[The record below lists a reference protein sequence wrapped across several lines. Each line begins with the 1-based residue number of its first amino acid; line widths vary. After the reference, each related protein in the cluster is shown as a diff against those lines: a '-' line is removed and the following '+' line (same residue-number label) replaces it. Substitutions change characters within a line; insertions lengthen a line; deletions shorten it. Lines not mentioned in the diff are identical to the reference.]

1 MKRLSAM
8 DTTYLLGESSETP
21 MHFGGLC
28 LLTIPEGEDEDAFIR
43 RQLDVL
49 RSPQEWRPPFG
60 HRLEMGRLGAA
71 GPTYWV
77 PDERFDVDHHVRRS
91 ALPHPG
97 GMRELF
103 TLVARLHESLLDRRR
118 PLWEMEVIE
127 GLKDRQ
133 LALYWKMHHAAIDG
147 VSGLRLALDMVSP
160 DPDERR
166 DYSPFSR
173 RAHELAKA
181 KRDRSRSEPA
191 TKGDLEGVAALLR
204 ESFGSTT
211 DLVESLAVYARAWW
225 RDEEEALTTAWTP
238 APKTVFN
245 SNITGARRFVAQ
257 SYSLPRVRAVGKA
270 LGGTINDVVLAMCG
284 GAMRRYLMARGE
296 LPDHPMT
303 AMAPVSLRAEGQR
316 KVGNAVG
323 ALIANLGTHLSDPGA
338 RFEAVTASMNAG
350 KALLRGMSAKA
361 VELFTLVTLTP
372 AWFVGVLGLGDRFP
386 PYSTVISNIPGP
398 RERRYWNGA
407 RLDGL
412 YPVGNVNHG
421 AALNITLLSND
432 DQLDFGIVACPER
445 VPHAQRLIDDLQEA
459 LEELERAAGL

>member
-1 MKRLSAM
+1 M
-8 DTTYLLGESSETP
+8 DTTYLVGESRETP

-28 LLTIPEGEDEDAFIR
+28 LLTIPEGEDEAEFIR
-43 RQLDVL
+43 RQLEIL
-49 RSPQEWRPPFG
+49 RSPKEWRLPFG
-60 HRLEMGRLGAA
+60 HRLVMSRLGAA
-71 GPTYWV
+71 GPTYWE
-77 PDERFDVDHHVRRS
+77 PDAQLDVDHHVRRS
-91 ALPHPG
+91 SLPRPG
-97 GMRELF
+97 GFRELF
-103 TLVARLHESLLDRRR
+103 VLVARLHESLLDRRR
-118 PLWEMEVIE
+118 PLWEMQVID
-127 GLKDRQ
+127 GLQNRQ
-133 LALYWKMHHAAIDG
+133 LALYWKMHHAASDG

-181 KRDRSRSEPA
+181 KRDRPRSEPA
-191 TKGDLEGVAALLR
+191 TKGDLEAVAALLR

-211 DLVESLAVYARAWW
+211 DLLESLTTYARAWW
-225 RDEEEALTTAWTP
+225 SDEEEPLTTAWTP
-238 APKTVFN
+238 APKSAFSGNVTE
-245 SNITGARRFVAQ
+245 ARRFVAQ

-284 GAMRRYLMARGE
+284 GAMRRYLLALGE
-296 LPDHPMT
+296 LPEQPLT
-303 AMAPVSLRAEGQR
+303 AMTPVSLRAEGQR

-323 ALIANLGTHLSDPGA
+323 ALIANLGTHLSDPEE
-338 RFEAVTASMNAG
+338 RFAAVTASMNAG

-361 VELFTLVTLTP
+361 IELFTLVTLTP

-412 YPVGNVNHG
+412 YPVGNLNHG

-432 DQLDFGIVACPER
+432 DQLDFGIVACPDR
-445 VPHAQRLIDDLQEA
+445 VPHAQRLVDDLQDA